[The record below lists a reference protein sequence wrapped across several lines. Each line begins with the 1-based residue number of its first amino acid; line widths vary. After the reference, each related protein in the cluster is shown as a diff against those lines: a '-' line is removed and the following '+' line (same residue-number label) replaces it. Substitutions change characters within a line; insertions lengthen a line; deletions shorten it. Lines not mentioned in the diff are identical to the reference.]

1 MSVKTLSF
9 SRKMSAL
16 PRLPSIR
23 ELIKLY
29 GLTAKSQLSQNF
41 ILDKN
46 ITGRLW
52 ICLRILLLALTCL
65 FFCRQNCKN
74 CTYYRS
80 NTTRSRSWSWPW
92 ATVSINFGCWCQQ
105 SDRSRK
111 RWPIYTYTSCNATN
125 NNCTDLTLTH
135 IVAIVRSFRKEIWCH
150 SRQYAYDQPPR
161 HHQQGSNDTCG
172 PLATFTH
179 YG

>member
-9 SRKMSAL
+9 SCKMSAL

-46 ITGRLW
+46 ITGRVW
-52 ICLRILLLALTCL
+52 IQLIITLLALTC
-65 FFCRQNCKN
+65 FFWRQNCKN
-74 CTYYRS
+74 CSYYRS
-80 NTTRSRSWSWPW
+80 NTTRSRSWSWSW
-92 ATVSINFGCWCQQ
+92 LTVSVNSRCWCQQ
-105 SDRSRK
+105 SDCSRK
-111 RWPIYTYTSCNATN
+111 RWSFYTYTSCNATN
-125 NNCTDLTLTH
+125 NDRTDLTLTH
-135 IVAIVRSFRKEIWCH
+135 IVAIVRSFRKEIWGH

-161 HHQQGSNDTCG
+161 HR
-172 PLATFTH
+172 
-179 YG
+179 